1 MEDKLMIVGYARI
14 SSEEQAIDANALVKQ
29 INRLRDAGAVK
40 IFYDVAQRT
49 NNKRKGLGELIA
61 WVKEHPV
68 KKLIFTRLDRVSSSV
83 VLFYQLADVCRD
95 RQVRM
100 IAIDDPIDM
109 DSVGGEMGVDVRL
122 AVAKH
127 EVKMLSLRVS
137 KDIEARRKRHKPHY
151 VAPFG
156 YKVVGEYHDRY
167 ELDKTPIVC
176 LLTGQRTLTVAEVAR
191 LVVDTYLQI
200 GSCRKAVISLHQT
213 FGITLRKSNRYSK
226 QVSHLIDNHSNL
238 DNLSKRQRATKRPG
252 LGWSANG
259 LQSWL
264 HNPILAGGTAFD
276 DTPAKYKNRSYKEVY
291 RDSKIVWGTHTD
303 EALITIS
310 ERQKIVEITALNRTN
325 KWGKQGSRKQN
336 SIYSGLIKCHKCGS
350 SCYVQCSRFRKKTK
364 DTIVY
369 YQCNNYYKNR
379 LCENRQMINDIQ
391 IESQLIPYLTNA
403 AEKLTSLTVEIEEQP
418 ESQEILTLRQQL
430 AQLEAI
436 PGKNQAIADAIEAIK
451 AQIKGLILIEAKQGK
466 SSEIAKE
473 QFILAF
479 SDRSFWESI
488 ENPKDKKTLLNETIA
503 SIVVDGKRIISVKLK
518 VD

>member
-1 MEDKLMIVGYARI
+1 MIIGYARI

-29 INRLRDAGAVK
+29 VARLRDAGAAK

-49 NNKRKGLGELIA
+49 NNKRKGLAELIV

-68 KKLIFTRLDRVSSSV
+68 EKLIFTRLDRVSSSV
-83 VLFYQLADVCRD
+83 VMFYQLADICRE
-95 RQVRM
+95 RRVKM

-167 ELDKTPIVC
+167 ELDRTPIVC
-176 LLTGQRTLTVAEVAR
+176 LLEGQREFTVAEVAR

-200 GSCRKAVISLHQT
+200 GSCRKTVIFLHEI
-213 FGITLRKSNRYSK
+213 FGITLRKSNRYTNE
-226 QVSHLIDNHSNL
+226 VSHSIDDSGEL
-238 DNLSKRQRATKRPG
+238 ENLSQRQRATKQPG

-264 HNPILAGGTAFD
+264 HNPVLAGGTAFD
-276 DTPAKYKNRSYKEVY
+276 HTPVKSKNRSYQEIY
-291 RDSKIVWGTHTD
+291 RDNKIVWDTHPNQV
-303 EALITIS
+303 LITMI
-310 ERQKIVEITALNRTN
+310 ERQKIVEITAYNRTN
-325 KWGKQGSRKQN
+325 KWGKQGSSKQN
-336 SIYSGLIKCHKCGS
+336 SMYSGLIKCYRCGS
-350 SCYVQCSRFRKKTK
+350 SCYVQCSRVRKKTG

-379 LCENRQMINDIQ
+379 LCDNQQMINDRQ
-391 IESQLIPYLTNA
+391 IESQLIPHLTNA
-403 AEKLTSLTVEIEEQP
+403 AERLMSLTVEIEEQS
-418 ESQEILTLRQQL
+418 ESKEILTLRRQL
-430 AQLEAI
+430 AQIEAI
-436 PGKNQAIADAIEAIK
+436 PGKNQAIADAVESLKIQIQGLVIVEASK
-451 AQIKGLILIEAKQGK
+451 RQQ
-466 SSEIAKE
+466 SEITRE
-473 QFILAF
+473 RFIQAF
-479 SDRSFWESI
+479 RDRNFWESI
-488 ENPKDKKTLLNETIA
+488 ENPDDKKTLLTETIA
-503 SIVVDGKRIISVKLK
+503 EIVVEGKRLISVKLK
-518 VD
+518 VY